1 MVIFSSCKWC
11 INPPKLEKFLR
22 NEPER
27 GEAEVVFDDAEA
39 TSALTVVATLAA
51 ELMVELTAAGDVN
64 SLETDAESVVL
75 EATDVASAADAVTDS
90 VPATAA
96 ALAEVALAMAGAG
109 VADAS
114 LAL

>member
-1 MVIFSSCKWC
+1 M
-11 INPPKLEKFLR
+11 
-22 NEPER
+22 
-27 GEAEVVFDDAEA
+27 FDDAEA

-64 SLETDAESVVL
+64 SLETDASESVVL

-109 VADAS
+109 VAEAS